1 MQVAKRMAYLYSVQ
15 YDKSNMTS
23 GIVFG
28 LCNTLCILLVFL
40 GSFLSG
46 KAQSLSPQSSI
57 SLLTYSPS
65 DQLYTAFGHSAL
77 RIKDPANSLDVVY
90 NYGTFNFDEP
100 GFYLKFMRG
109 KLNYK
114 LSAYNFRY
122 VELEQQQRQ
131 MEVREQIFNLTLA
144 QQQALFDFLN
154 NNALPENR
162 FYLYDFFYDN
172 CSTRIRDAL
181 EILLDGSLQLDT
193 AFVAAEG
200 RKTFR
205 HLVDEYMA
213 PQPWGDLGIDLALGA
228 RIDRTALPYEYMFLP
243 DYLAEG
249 LGGSTLTREGQTIPL
264 VKQDKIIMKG
274 TQEILP
280 PPESPH
286 PRWVIIALFA
296 VFLVW
301 TIVTRKKK
309 PVHWP
314 DILLFSAV
322 GLLGTLL
329 LILWLATDHQTTK
342 ENWNLLWAHPLH
354 LLTAILLVRGKLGV
368 GAKLYFLVGGFFY
381 LGLIAASEMIP
392 QEYHPAVIPLIA
404 LVAFRYFYKYHQID
418 LPRQVSSAS
427 ARMSL

>member
-1 MQVAKRMAYLYSVQ
+1 MRW
-15 YDKSNMTS
+15 
-23 GIVFG
+23 F
-28 LCNTLCILLVFL
+28 LVCLTICCFFCWL
-40 GSFLSG
+40 PLAGQQLSSD
-46 KAQSLSPQSSI
+46 ATI

-65 DQLYTAFGHSAL
+65 EQLYTAFGHSAL
-77 RIKDPANSLDVVY
+77 RVKDPTQSLDRVY
-90 NYGTFNFDEP
+90 NYGTFDFNEP

-114 LSAYNFRY
+114 LSAYDFSY

-131 MEVREQIFNLTLA
+131 MDVREQIFDLTA
-144 QQQALFDFLN
+144 EQKQALFDFLN

-172 CSTRIRDAL
+172 CATRIRDAF
-181 EILLDGSLQLDT
+181 EIVLGDSLLLDTTFIAS
-193 AFVAAEG
+193 AEQ
-200 RKTFR
+200 KTFR
-205 HLVDEYMA
+205 QLIDEYLA
-213 PQPWGDLGIDLALGA
+213 PQPWADLGIDLALGA
-228 RIDRTALPYEYMFLP
+228 RIDQIASPYEYMFLP

-249 LGGSTLTREGQTIPL
+249 LGGSTLIREGQQIPL
-264 VKQDKIIMKG
+264 VKKDEVIMAG
-274 TQEILP
+274 TQEVLLP
-280 PPESPH
+280 PEYAH
-286 PRWVIIALFA
+286 PRWVFIALFA

-301 TIVTRKKK
+301 TIVTRKQK

-354 LLTAILLVRGKLGV
+354 LHTAVLLARDKPGV
-368 GAKLYFLVGGFFY
+368 GAKLYFLVSGFFY
-381 LGLIAASEMIP
+381 LGLIAGSEVIP

-404 LVAFRYFYKYHQID
+404 LIAFRYFYKYHQIN
-418 LPRQVSSAS
+418 LPQRVPSAS
-427 ARMSL
+427 ARASS